1 MILINNYLE
10 MSTELNKPF
19 LIGICGGSASGKTSV
34 ANIIF
39 KYVGLQNCLLFSMD
53 MYYKGPNDEERKH
66 LSDYNFDH
74 PDALDL
80 DLLRK
85 HLKMLSEGK
94 EINMPI
100 YEFNGSYRKKET
112 QVVKP
117 NKIIIFEG
125 ILALHDKRMRDM
137 MDMKIFVDLDG
148 DVRLSR
154 RVYRDIKDRGRGV
167 ENVIERYHKFVKP
180 AFEGFIQPT
189 RKYADI
195 IIPRG
200 AENTPA
206 IDLISQHLKFG
217 LIQRLSGKN
226 ADLVADNLVATSS
239 IKVTM
244 EDMFGNRKEK
254 NDNLILL
261 DEKERTILMKIF
273 TNLVNGKKIYYNKIY
288 LDYIIKKLLIV
299 SEDKD
304 TTKYYLTYSE
314 IRDHKEELNEKINSL
329 CDKNVYLFIPI
340 LLHEPE
346 EIIKQFISSM
356 HSLTIIAVTLTKEC
370 YAQLLKLNN
379 KVSFITAFFGD
390 GLKQQEQFILSGGFI
405 GHHAELTRADYLQP
419 FTASNFENHFRSLIL
434 SN

>member
-1 MILINNYLE
+1 
-10 MSTELNKPF
+10 
-19 LIGICGGSASGKTSV
+19 
-34 ANIIF
+34 
-39 KYVGLQNCLLFSMD
+39 
-53 MYYKGPNDEERKH
+53 
-66 LSDYNFDH
+66 
-74 PDALDL
+74 
-80 DLLRK
+80 
-85 HLKMLSEGK
+85 
-94 EINMPI
+94 
-100 YEFNGSYRKKET
+100 
-112 QVVKP
+112 
-117 NKIIIFEG
+117 
-125 ILALHDKRMRDM
+125 
-137 MDMKIFVDLDG
+137 
-148 DVRLSR
+148 
-154 RVYRDIKDRGRGV
+154 
-167 ENVIERYHKFVKP
+167 
-180 AFEGFIQPT
+180 
-189 RKYADI
+189 
-195 IIPRG
+195 
-200 AENTPA
+200 
-206 IDLISQHLKFG
+206 
-217 LIQRLSGKN
+217 
-226 ADLVADNLVATSS
+226 
-239 IKVTM
+239 M

>member
-1 MILINNYLE
+1 

-66 LSDYNFDH
+66 LADYNFDH

-125 ILALHDKRMRDM
+125 ILAFHDKRMRDM

-180 AFEGFIQPT
+180 AFEGFIKPT

-226 ADLVADNLVATSS
+226 ADLVSDNLVSTSS
-239 IKVTM
+239 IKISM
-244 EDMFGNRKEK
+244 DDMFGDTNEK
-254 NDNLILL
+254 LDNFQLL
-261 DEKERTILMKIF
+261 DEKERTILLKIF

-288 LDYIIKKLLIV
+288 LDYIIKTLLNV
-299 SEDKD
+299 SGKD
-304 TTKYYLTYSE
+304 NKDQNKYYLSYSE
-314 IRDHKEELNEKINSL
+314 IRDHKEELNDKIESL
-329 CDKNVYLFIPI
+329 CDKDVYLFIPI

-346 EIIKQFISSM
+346 EIIKQFISSNKLK
-356 HSLTIIAVTLTKEC
+356 SLTIIAVTLTKEC
-370 YAQLLKLNN
+370 YEHLLKLNR
-379 KVSFITAFFGD
+379 KVNFVTAFFGD
-390 GLKQQEQFILSGGFI
+390 GLKLKQQGEYIRSGGFI
-405 GHHAELTRADYLQP
+405 GHHAELTRVDYLQP
-419 FTASNFENHFRSLIL
+419 FTPSNFENHFRSLIL
-434 SN
+434 YN